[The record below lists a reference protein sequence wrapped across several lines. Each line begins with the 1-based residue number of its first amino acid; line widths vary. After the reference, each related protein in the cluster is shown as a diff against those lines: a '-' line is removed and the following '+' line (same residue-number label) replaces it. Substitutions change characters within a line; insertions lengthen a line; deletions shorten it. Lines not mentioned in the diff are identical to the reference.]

1 VTVYLAGRCKKL
13 LEKAAVSRAFWRGE
27 FYTSISQLR
36 VKEGRCWMGEK
47 ANTSLRD
54 RDAKCGG
61 SPTRITP
68 QFCKEGKEGS
78 LNQHHITQ

>member
-1 VTVYLAGRCKKL
+1 
-13 LEKAAVSRAFWRGE
+13 
-27 FYTSISQLR
+27 
-36 VKEGRCWMGEK
+36 MGEK

-61 SPTRITP
+61 SSTRITP